1 MHNLCHS
8 SLRGTANCLRCVE
21 DLLAGGG
28 DSHASPESGRTGYG
42 STDGK
47 LAPARGAGFRARGS
61 GGLGDAVRG
70 AYAFA
75 AFFALGD
82 VPGAA
87 LEVKAELACS
97 KGHQLPLSM
106 PTVPRRAVVGVLRA

>member
-1 MHNLCHS
+1 MDDFGYTLLS
-8 SLRGTANCLRCVE
+8 STTHGLGGVE

-28 DSHASPESGRTGYG
+28 DSQASPESGRTGYG

-61 GGLGDAVRG
+61 GGLGDAVG
-70 AYAFA
+70 GTYAFA

-87 LEVKAELACS
+87 LEVKA
-97 KGHQLPLSM
+97 
-106 PTVPRRAVVGVLRA
+106 